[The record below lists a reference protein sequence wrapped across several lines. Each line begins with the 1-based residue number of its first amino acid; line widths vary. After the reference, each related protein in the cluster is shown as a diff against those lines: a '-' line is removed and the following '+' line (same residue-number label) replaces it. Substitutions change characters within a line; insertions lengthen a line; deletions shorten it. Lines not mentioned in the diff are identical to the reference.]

1 MASEQA
7 EGTVRATSR
16 HVANYWTVVEA
27 RRGRRCLH
35 YHFAA
40 VVVGLNGQ
48 PRCPQQN
55 KRTDL
60 EAVAVLESFVSRHL
74 YPDSVPTPK
83 KVKTEVPISFDTPV

>member
-27 RRGRRCLH
+27 ARRCRRGRGLH
-35 YHFAA
+35 CHFAV

-60 EAVAVLESFVSRHL
+60 EAVAVLESFVFRHL
-74 YPDSVPTPK
+74 YPDLVPTPRM
-83 KVKTEVPISFDTPV
+83 

>member
-1 MASEQA
+1 MAWEQA

-27 RRGRRCLH
+27 RRGRHRGLH
-35 YHFAA
+35 CHFAA

-74 YPDSVPTPK
+74 YPDSVPTPMM
-83 KVKTEVPISFDTPV
+83 